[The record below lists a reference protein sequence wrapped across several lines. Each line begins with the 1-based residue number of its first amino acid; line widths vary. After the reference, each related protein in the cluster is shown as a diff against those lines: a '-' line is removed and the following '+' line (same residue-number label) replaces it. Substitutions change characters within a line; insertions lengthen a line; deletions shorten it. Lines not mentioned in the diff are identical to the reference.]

1 MAKTNLKEQTCRV
14 LKLICNGHDKH
25 SSDGHGKKTQRT
37 MAKNAFSC
45 HEKKHSYKTNT
56 GFSCHGKFALFLSI
70 LGCHVF
76 EHL

>member
-1 MAKTNLKEQTCRV
+1 MENFEKNEENILSCNDILHVISMAKTNLKEQTCRV

-45 HEKKHSYKTNT
+45 HGKKHIYK
-56 GFSCHGKFALFLSI
+56 KF
-70 LGCHVF
+70 
-76 EHL
+76 